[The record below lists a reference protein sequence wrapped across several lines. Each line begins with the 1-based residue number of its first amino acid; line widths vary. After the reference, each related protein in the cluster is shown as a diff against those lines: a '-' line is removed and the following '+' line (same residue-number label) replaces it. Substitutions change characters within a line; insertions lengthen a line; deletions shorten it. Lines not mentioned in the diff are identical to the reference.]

1 MGKATLA
8 KYIIFIALVLF
19 TFSAGPYILFGV
31 PETAT
36 GYGIAMVSV
45 DSAGTAI
52 AALGMGAIGLFYKR
66 NRFAGF
72 VVGTF
77 IAIGFMFVDSNAQTS
92 CQFDGTNVKLCGVPS
107 DWKAVAPRAR
117 AAAEFH
123 RNDGFFAQLIID
135 AAGSD
140 QAFTLSTAADEVI
153 RNSQHSMGG
162 GGFEVLMRGKNSGIR
177 SSEIVV
183 YRAQLE
189 GIPFI
194 FANTIYVGKR
204 ETIQLVTWRISD
216 ELTDEDRAAHLD
228 FGRGLVLMP
237 KF

>member
-1 MGKATLA
+1 MA
-8 KYIIFIALVLF
+8 KYLIFIALVLLIF
-19 TFSAGPYILFGV
+19 IAGPYLLFGV

-36 GYGIAMVSV
+36 GYGIAIVSAG
-45 DSAGTAI
+45 SAGTAI
-52 AALGMGAIGLFYKR
+52 AALGIGALGLLNKR

-77 IAIGFMFVDSNAQTS
+77 IAMGLMFAGANAQTN
-92 CQFDGTNVKLCGVPS
+92 CQFDGENVKLCSVPS
-107 DWKAVAPRAR
+107 DWQAVTPRAH
-117 AAAEFH
+117 ASAEFR

-135 AAGSD
+135 AAGSN
-140 QAFTLSTAADEVI
+140 QALTLSAAADAVT
-153 RNSQHSMGG
+153 RNMQDSVGG
-162 GGFEVLMRGKNSGIR
+162 GDFEVLMRGTNSGIR

-194 FANTIYVGKR
+194 FANTIYVGKN
-204 ETIQLVTWRISD
+204 ETIQMVTWRISD
-216 ELTDEDRAAHLD
+216 ELTAEDRAAHLD

-237 KF
+237 SF